1 MNWTKNELVAYIL
14 LYAANSDFSESNDER
29 NIIISKVDMNQFQRI
44 HKEFEN
50 DNDYQS
56 IQKIINGIEAHNYS
70 KDDISELM
78 VDLKTMFFADGEFD
92 TQEQSMFLLLKKI
105 LTR

>member
-78 VDLKTMFFADGEFD
+78 VDLKAMFFADGEFD